1 MVLSIAEV
9 VNRIFDKS
17 KTISII
23 MKMIEYARDIIEQF
37 MHSTSNLMES
47 ETINDTDREIIYLRF
62 Y

>member
-23 MKMIEYARDIIEQF
+23 MKMIEYTRDIIEQF
-37 MHSTSNLMES
+37 MHSTSNLMEYA
-47 ETINDTDREIIYLRF
+47 TIHDTNREIIYLRF